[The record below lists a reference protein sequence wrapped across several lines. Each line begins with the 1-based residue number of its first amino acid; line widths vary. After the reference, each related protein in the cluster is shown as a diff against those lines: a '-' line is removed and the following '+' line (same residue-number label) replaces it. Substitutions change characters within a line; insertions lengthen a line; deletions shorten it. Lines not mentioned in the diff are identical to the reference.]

1 MATNGSDPS
10 NDHRKPR
17 AKRAIVQPETIRLL
31 IACPDARGIIASVAN
46 FIADHGGNI
55 LEADQHS
62 ELHHGEFFMR
72 IEIERGG
79 FSLDDRTFDKAW
91 EAVADR
97 YRMRWRIDWGVSRKR
112 MAILVSREE
121 HCLNDL
127 LWRRQTGEIDVE
139 LPLVASNHETL
150 RDVVESFGI
159 AYHHLPITPKT
170 KMQQERQLAELLDKH
185 AIDFLV
191 LARYMQILSP
201 GFVGRYP
208 QGIINIHHSFLP
220 AFAGSK
226 PYHQAF
232 DRGVKVIGATSHY
245 VTDQLDA
252 GPIIAQR
259 VTNVDHRDTIGD
271 LIRKGR
277 DLERMVLA
285 TAVRQHAEDRI
296 LVSKNKTVV
305 FE

>member
-1 MATNGSDPS
+1 VAGVFREQNKVPTAN
-10 NDHRKPR
+10 
-17 AKRAIVQPETIRLL
+17 IRLL

-46 FIADHGGNI
+46 FVSDHGGNI

-62 ELHHGEFFMR
+62 DTHHGEFFMR
-72 IEIERGG
+72 IEVEQGG
-79 FSLDDRTFDKAW
+79 FTLDDKTFANEWKT
-91 EAVADR
+91 VADR
-97 YRMRWRIDWGVSRKR
+97 YDMRWRIDWGTRRKR

-127 LWRRQTGEIDVE
+127 LWRWRTNEIDVE
-139 LPLVASNHETL
+139 LPIVISNHDTF
-150 RDVVESFGI
+150 RGAAESLKI
-159 AYHHLPITPKT
+159 AYHHLPITAKT
-170 KMQQERQLAELLDKH
+170 KPQQEQKLCELLDSN
-185 AIDFLV
+185 AIDFVV

-201 GFVGRYP
+201 EFVANYP
-208 QGIINIHHSFLP
+208 ERIINIHHSFLP

-232 DRGVKVIGATSHY
+232 DRGVKVIGASSHY
-245 VTDQLDA
+245 VTNELDA
-252 GPIIAQR
+252 GPIIAQS
-259 VTNVDHRDTIGD
+259 VIHVDHRDAIDD

-285 TAVRQHAEDRI
+285 TAVRQHVEDRI
-296 LVSKNKTVV
+296 LVSKNKTIV